1 MFKAYSNFVYHFIEY
16 KLYTLLCTSLT
27 AVIKLALSW
36 FVLLNV
42 VKKGLGFFFYSVR
55 EFSEQD

>member
-1 MFKAYSNFVYHFIEY
+1 MFKAYSNGVYHFIEY

-42 VKKGLGFFFYSVR
+42 VKKGLFFLFY